1 MQGQRQRGAGPG
13 QTPPPSRCRSDLAE
27 EAGDLSLCPASKD
40 SGASKAPAGRRGAG
54 AEWLSGGGEGFSTCP
69 AGGPDPGEHN
79 SAWGEF
85 EGFQESSAKSEQFSP
100 NFELP
105 ERPPHPRR
113 QSVAS
118 TQKERGSRQPPQ
130 GRPGVPGAAGSSPCE
145 LLHSYKDVFR
155 FVFQEVPVQQATEGV
170 SPLDRIL
177 ELPGCESGQQLCS
190 ESRKL
195 WRALQNTNSTS
206 ASRCLGSESHCQEN
220 LFLVLGID
228 AAQKVSQV
236 DTGLLG
242 VQLDSTATLPA
253 TLRPQGAVY
262 TDGMRVGGLAA
273 RKQQYY
279 GNFQTWK
286 TQKWLM
292 GLSDNGG
299 SGMAA
304 AGPRGH
310 VGLARRDN
318 LSGDLGHILECSD
331 LQEPE
336 ELGVPTFRLQPCRAL
351 IQTKAL
357 TMPFLSHQ
365 LSGTSGGRQG
375 SLLACSLFLKTP
387 LHRHGQYLTI
397 PWKKKIFN
405 PRNLKMTLF
414 NSDIC

>member
-27 EAGDLSLCPASKD
+27 EAGDVSLCPASKD
-40 SGASKAPAGRRGAG
+40 SGASKAPGGRRGAG
-54 AEWLSGGGEGFSTCP
+54 AECLSGGGEGFSTCP

-130 GRPGVPGAAGSSPCE
+130 GGPGVPGAAGSSPCE
-145 LLHSYKDVFR
+145 VFLQQTLRLRLSVRTPTLTSSMRSVRTPTLTSSMRSVRTPTLTSLSVRTPTLTSSMRSVRTPTLTSSMRSVRTPTLTSSMRSVRTPTLTSSPLLLPTYKDVFR

-170 SPLDRIL
+170 SPLDCIL

-206 ASRCLGSESHCQEN
+206 ASRCLWSESRCQEN

-228 AAQKVSQV
+228 AAQK
-236 DTGLLG
+236 
-242 VQLDSTATLPA
+242 
-253 TLRPQGAVY
+253 
-262 TDGMRVGGLAA
+262 
-273 RKQQYY
+273 
-279 GNFQTWK
+279 
-286 TQKWLM
+286 
-292 GLSDNGG
+292 
-299 SGMAA
+299 
-304 AGPRGH
+304 
-310 VGLARRDN
+310 N
-318 LSGDLGHILECSD
+318 LSGDLGHILESSD

-351 IQTKAL
+351 IQTK
-357 TMPFLSHQ
+357 

-387 LHRHGQYLTI
+387 LHRNGQYLTV

-414 NSDIC
+414 NSDVC

>member
-1 MQGQRQRGAGPG
+1 MRVRRTAGRAGALTSRRRTPDAGAGALRCRATGGRGDSGGRSSGEP
-13 QTPPPSRCRSDLAE
+13 RCRSGLAE
-27 EAGDLSLCPASKD
+27 EAGDVSLCPASKD
-40 SGASKAPAGRRGAG
+40 RGASKAPAGRRGAG

-155 FVFQEVPVQQATEGV
+155 FVFPEVPVQQATEGV

-195 WRALQNTNSTS
+195 WRVLQNTNSTS
-206 ASRCLGSESHCQEN
+206 ASRCLGSESRCQEN

-228 AAQKVSQV
+228 AAQK
-236 DTGLLG
+236 
-242 VQLDSTATLPA
+242 
-253 TLRPQGAVY
+253 
-262 TDGMRVGGLAA
+262 
-273 RKQQYY
+273 
-279 GNFQTWK
+279 
-286 TQKWLM
+286 
-292 GLSDNGG
+292 
-299 SGMAA
+299 
-304 AGPRGH
+304 
-310 VGLARRDN
+310 N

-351 IQTKAL
+351 IQTK
-357 TMPFLSHQ
+357 

-375 SLLACSLFLKTP
+375 GLLARSLFLKTP
-387 LHRHGQYLTI
+387 LHRHGQYLTV